1 MVGWRQRR
9 HVHMGRKNGT
19 AVRRQKR
26 LHRERRRR
34 GRILKQP
41 GSV

>member
-1 MVGWRQRR
+1 MHVGSRDS
-9 HVHMGRKNGT
+9 T

-34 GRILKQP
+34 GRILKKP
-41 GSV
+41 GGV